1 MEDEERFEVSKKL
14 LKTLTVDTRTDI
26 LKSLENRPMTASELS
41 RQLNKHVTT
50 VSEHLDILNKSN
62 LIERVERPG
71 RKWVYYKLTKPG
83 QRILHPESYRW
94 AFIFVVTILSF
105 VGVWYFISIK
115 TYPGHWLYPIIG
127 TGEKFQT
134 MLTTDNV
141 QKASLHIER
150 AEEILEDT
158 KTAVEKG
165 QTGIV
170 KEMMENYE
178 NEISQARNEI
188 EIAKENN
195 QNVIP
200 VLEKLSESTAKQTV
214 ILQNLAT
221 KSPEIKQEVQPAL
234 NISEESHT
242 AAVSQLVNITG
253 KSYGQ

>member
-1 MEDEERFEVSKKL
+1 MEIEERFEVSKKL

-41 RQLNKHVTT
+41 RKLNKHVTT

-71 RKWVYYKLTKPG
+71 RKWIYYRLTRPG

-94 AFIFVVTILSF
+94 AFIFVVTFLSF
-105 VGVWYFISIK
+105 VSVWYFISIK
-115 TYPGHWLYPIIG
+115 TYPGHWLYPITS

-134 MLTTDNV
+134 ILTTNNL
-141 QKASLHIER
+141 QKASLHIEK

-165 QTGIV
+165 QIGIV
-170 KEMMENYE
+170 KEMMGNYE
-178 NEISQARNEI
+178 KEISQARREI

-195 QNVIP
+195 QNVVPI
-200 VLEKLSESTAKQTV
+200 LEKLSESTAKQTT

-221 KSPEIKQEVQPAL
+221 RSSEIKQEVQPAL

-253 KSYGQ
+253 KSYSQ